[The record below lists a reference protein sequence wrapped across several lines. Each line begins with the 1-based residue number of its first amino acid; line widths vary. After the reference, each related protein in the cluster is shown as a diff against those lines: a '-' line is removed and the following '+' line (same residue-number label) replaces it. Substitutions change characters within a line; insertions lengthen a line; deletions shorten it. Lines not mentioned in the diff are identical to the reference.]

1 MEFMDLPRS
10 VYGLINKGFLSS
22 KPIGKGS
29 AREIRQKWSDL
40 GTPRKRYEVLG
51 NGRSSWI
58 GGSLWL

>member
-29 AREIRQKWSDL
+29 AREIRQK
-40 GTPRKRYEVLG
+40 
-51 NGRSSWI
+51 
-58 GGSLWL
+58 